1 MSCNLHGLKK
11 VIIVFLI
18 IGVAYG
24 LLFRPTDDT
33 KGLPDAIWG
42 KPVQFTEASVMPYS
56 SIEQVVSDGQ
66 HVYILYTSR
75 KGVVQV
81 FDSDGSYLHSFRLF
95 AHQNGAFMM
104 AVVDSVLY
112 IRDYNADIY
121 VFKDGEFVE
130 FLTNDAADAVRTSIQ
145 HDAFEKNTAGYE
157 VKQGSVWYVDGETQK
172 CIVNRPAATGMYQN
186 NVDKLVVVIVL
197 AAIAVMRYMRKSKA

>member
-56 SIEQVVSDGQ
+56 RIEQVVSDGQ

-104 AVVDSVLY
+104 AVVGSILY

-145 HDAFEKNTAGYE
+145 HDAFKKNTAGYE
-157 VKQGSVWYVDGETQK
+157 IKKGSVWYVDGETQK

-186 NVDKLVVVIVL
+186 NVDKLVMVIVL
-197 AAIAVMRYMRKSKA
+197 APIAVMRYMRKSKA